1 MSLELGLSM
10 ANANH
15 WQDALVW
22 SVVYPSHV
30 QKVLSCSL
38 YQRATEIGQ
47 VRAKGLCMT
56 MLKETMED
64 LKPMNIHEYS
74 WMQRMK
80 GCGANVQQ
88 SYAPPCR
95 VRSRLS
101 HTLWQA
107 QAVSKKTRPFH
118 EGCSWCT
125 DRGGLQLSLYP
136 FLSKLVGPG
145 RLRSCNSS

>member
-15 WQDALVW
+15 RQDALVW

-38 YQRATEIGQ
+38 YQGATEIGQ
-47 VRAKGLCMT
+47 VWAKGLCMT

-64 LKPMNIHEYS
+64 LKTMNIHEYS

-80 GCGANVQQ
+80 GCGADVQQ

-107 QAVSKKTRPFH
+107 QAVSKKNKTVSWGMLLVHWPWWIAAIIVPFS
-118 EGCSWCT
+118 EQAGRSW
-125 DRGGLQLSLYP
+125 
-136 FLSKLVGPG
+136 
-145 RLRSCNSS
+145 